1 MFGKILEFLDKIL
14 TWFEE
19 WTLFAS
25 VMTALL
31 ALFVNVVLRYV
42 FNYTLAWSEELV
54 REVIIYTTFI
64 GCSAAI
70 KNRSMIRIDASVQ
83 LLPKMKVPLTFFS
96 NIVTMIFSG
105 MMIYYGWKM
114 APHAGANPPENHYPA
129 DSPRLSI
136 CHFAADG
143 GNDAH
148 SYHPGDVPGCISKLK
163 TQAAGIAYMETSH
176 VIIMLILLGCMATY
190 IPVFM
195 CLFFTAVLGFMLFTD
210 LPLLLLAQSLFRSM
224 DKFALVVV
232 LFFILCGNIMTAGS
246 IVEKLI
252 KVANSLVS
260 WLPGGLGM
268 AGVLACGLFGA
279 ISGSTVATVVA
290 LGGFMI
296 PALLEN
302 GYDEKYTLGLMT
314 TSPNL
319 GVIIPPSIG
328 MILYS
333 MVSNVSLEGL
343 FLTGFLPGVLI
354 MAGVCIY
361 TYFFY
366 RNDKTLVRMPVPSGK
381 ELLMVLKEGFWSLML
396 PVIIFG
402 GIFSG
407 FFTANEAAV
416 VACVYAFVVELC
428 IHRSMKFNQVKSITV
443 SSAVT
448 SATLLIIVAGATC
461 FGRLLTLEDIP
472 GKITETVLSTISSP
486 VVFLLALNGLLLVV
500 GMFMDII
507 SATMILGPVFLPML
521 DAFNV
526 DWMHFGLILT
536 VNLAIGYCTP
546 PMGVSLYITGA
557 IANRDLIFV
566 SKAVLPFILIQLCIL
581 LFITYF
587 PEAVLWLPRM
597 MGYAG

>member
-1 MFGKILEFLDKIL
+1 MEMSHI
-14 TWFEE
+14 
-19 WTLFAS
+19 
-25 VMTALL
+25 
-31 ALFVNVVLRYV
+31 
-42 FNYTLAWSEELV
+42 
-54 REVIIYTTFI
+54 VIM
-64 GCSAAI
+64 S
-70 KNRSMIRIDASVQ
+70 
-83 LLPKMKVPLTFFS
+83 
-96 NIVTMIFSG
+96 
-105 MMIYYGWKM
+105 
-114 APHAGANPPENHYPA
+114 
-129 DSPRLSI
+129 
-136 CHFAADG
+136 
-143 GNDAH
+143 
-148 SYHPGDVPGCISKLK
+148 
-163 TQAAGIAYMETSH
+163 
-176 VIIMLILLGCMATY
+176 ILLGCMAAY
-190 IPVFM
+190 VPVFM
-195 CLFFTAVLGFMLFTD
+195 CLFFTAVLGFIFFTD
-210 LPLLLLAQSLFRSM
+210 LPLLLLAQSIFRSM

-302 GYDEKYTLGLMT
+302 GYPRKYTLGLMT

-333 MVSNVSLEGL
+333 MISNVSLEGL
-343 FLTGFLPGVLI
+343 FLTGFIPGLLI
-354 MAGVCIY
+354 MFGVCLY
-361 TYFFY
+361 SYLFF
-366 RNDKTLVRMPVPSGK
+366 RKKPEIVRMPVPDAK
-381 ELLMVLKEGFWSLML
+381 EFIAVIKEGFWSLML

-407 FFTANEAAV
+407 AFTANEAAV
-416 VACVYAFVVELC
+416 VACVYAFVVELF
-428 IHRSMKFNQVKSITV
+428 IHRSMKLRDVKKITV

-472 GKITETVLSTISSP
+472 GQITEAVLSAIQSP
-486 VVFLLALNGLLLVV
+486 IVFLLAMNLLLLVV

-521 DAFNV
+521 DAFGV
-526 DWMHFGLILT
+526 SWMHFGLIMT

-557 IANRDLIFV
+557 IANKDLLYV
-566 SKAVLPFILIQLCIL
+566 SKAVLPFIAIQLAV
-581 LFITYF
+581 LFIMTYL
-587 PEAVLWLPRM
+587 PDVVLWLPRL
-597 MGYAG
+597 MGFLE